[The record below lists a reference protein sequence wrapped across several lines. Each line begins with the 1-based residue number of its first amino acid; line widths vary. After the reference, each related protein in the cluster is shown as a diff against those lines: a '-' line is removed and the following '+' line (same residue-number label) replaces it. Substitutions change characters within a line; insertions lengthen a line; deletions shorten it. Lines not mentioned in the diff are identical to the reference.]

1 MIVPFVVA
9 GFSEKYT
16 EERIFGEGSPWAL
29 SSVTHFG
36 RYVTPPRVKDDD
48 GGSGGAPCAA

>member
-1 MIVPFVVA
+1 MIAAVVA

-16 EERIFGEGSPWAL
+16 EERIFGERAPWAL

-36 RYVTPPRVKDDD
+36 RYVTPPRVKDDC
-48 GGSGGAPCAA
+48 GGSGGPCAA